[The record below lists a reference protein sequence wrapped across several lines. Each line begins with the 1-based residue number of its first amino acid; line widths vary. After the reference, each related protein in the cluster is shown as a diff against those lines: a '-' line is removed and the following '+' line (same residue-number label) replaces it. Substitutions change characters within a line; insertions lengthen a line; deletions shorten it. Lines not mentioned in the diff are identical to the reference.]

1 MARVAGRGRV
11 WWRGENSFKRIT
23 GRPDYLVELFFAA
36 DIVRKRAMAIVA
48 SEEAHL
54 PVEGQAMTTQL
65 GQRRWLRL
73 ACVAALF
80 AQLVLSASAQ
90 DRAIPLPMPTFT
102 TGVSLVPI
110 TAVVRDGR
118 GRVVRNLTRE
128 DFEVL
133 EKGKPRP
140 IVSFA
145 ANDNGAISV
154 AILFDVSGS
163 MRVAGR
169 MDAGKG
175 VVELLLE
182 AMQPGAD
189 EVGLFTFEKTIH
201 EEVPFTTDQ
210 SQIRLG
216 LGQMSAAMGLTSL
229 YDAIAQTTKTLAE
242 RPSKRRAVIVIT
254 DGVDTSSTM
263 TPAAVSGLASASDVP
278 VYVIAVVSPLDH
290 PGTDLAVVTDA
301 QMDTS
306 LSNLAY
312 WTGGSLTLVSAP
324 AHASVAARDLIAE
337 LRQQYLLAVE
347 SAGQA
352 GWYGLEV
359 RTRKRELNVRARSG
373 YFAGGTRRVS

>member
-1 MARVAGRGRV
+1 
-11 WWRGENSFKRIT
+11 
-23 GRPDYLVELFFAA
+23 
-36 DIVRKRAMAIVA
+36 
-48 SEEAHL
+48 
-54 PVEGQAMTTQL
+54 
-65 GQRRWLRL
+65 
-73 ACVAALF
+73 
-80 AQLVLSASAQ
+80 
-90 DRAIPLPMPTFT
+90 
-102 TGVSLVPI
+102 
-110 TAVVRDGR
+110 
-118 GRVVRNLTRE
+118 
-128 DFEVL
+128 
-133 EKGKPRP
+133 
-140 IVSFA
+140 
-145 ANDNGAISV
+145 
-154 AILFDVSGS
+154 

>member
-1 MARVAGRGRV
+1 MNTR
-11 WWRGENSFKRIT
+11 
-23 GRPDYLVELFFAA
+23 
-36 DIVRKRAMAIVA
+36 
-48 SEEAHL
+48 H
-54 PVEGQAMTTQL
+54 
-65 GQRRWLRL
+65 GQRLWLRL
-73 ACVAALF
+73 ACVAALL
-80 AQLVLSASAQ
+80 AQVVLSASAQ
-90 DRAIPLPMPTFT
+90 DRVPTFT

-118 GRVVRNLTRE
+118 GRVVRNLTRD

-133 EKGKPRP
+133 ETGKPRP

-145 ANDNGAISV
+145 ANDHGAISV

-169 MDAGKG
+169 MEAGKG
-175 VVELLLE
+175 VVELLLD
-182 AMQPGAD
+182 AMQPGVD
-189 EVGLFTFEKTIH
+189 EVGLFTFEKTMR
-201 EEVPFTTDQ
+201 EEVPFTTEPG
-210 SQIRLG
+210 QIRIG
-216 LGQMSAAMGLTSL
+216 LGEMSAAMGLTSL
-229 YDAIAQTTKTLAE
+229 YDAIAQTTKTLAD

-254 DGVDTSSTM
+254 DGVDTSSRM
-263 TPAAVSGLASASDVP
+263 TPAAVSALASASDVP